1 MFRSHHHR
9 HHRIAIIIGTTL
21 VLSFAVSQPVDAQRR
36 RPRPGRTS
44 GSIVLAGGGLYPH
57 FVHVDGWSQWGRRPV
72 YPPYGYYRY
81 GYPEE
86 LTGSVR
92 LQVTPRDAEVF
103 VDGYHA
109 GVVDEFDG
117 IFQRLRLTPGGH
129 DIEIYLDGY
138 RTETRSIYVG
148 PGADHRIRFTMTP
161 LGADETS
168 VLPEPPDTREP
179 AAVDPASARAAER
192 SAPRPVR
199 EAPVA
204 VGVLALRLQPAD
216 AEVVI
221 DDEVWSRPAGR
232 ELVTIELPVGEHR
245 LEVRREGFAP
255 YTETVLIQRG
265 RTLSLSVVLR

>member
-1 MFRSHHHR
+1 VFRSHHHR
-9 HHRIAIIIGTTL
+9 NHRIAIIIGATL
-21 VLSFAVSQPVDAQRR
+21 ALAFAVTRPADAQRR
-36 RPRPGRTS
+36 RPRQARTS

-57 FVHVDGWSQWGRRPV
+57 FVYVDAWSQWGRGPI

-81 GYPEE
+81 GYPEG

-117 IFQRLRLTPGGH
+117 IIQRLRLTPGGH

-148 PGADHRIRFTMTP
+148 PGSDHRIRFTMTA

-168 VLPEPPDTREP
+168 VLPEPSDARAP
-179 AAVDPASARAAER
+179 AAMDPASER
-192 SAPRPVR
+192 PVERLAPRPAR
-199 EAPVA
+199 EAPAA

-232 ELVTIELPVGEHR
+232 EVVTIELPVGEHR

-265 RTLSLSVVLR
+265 RTLSLNVVLR